1 MAVQVNTHD
10 AHGLLDAIYEAI
22 DDATLDTWSA
32 DEDGNLLY
40 EGEDGKWSGRALLCP
55 KVEMGYLQLNIVGEA
70 VSEEAYAVCHARFI
84 ETLLMNFVGQ
94 FTSAAATAEAI
105 EGDEID

>member
-10 AHGLLDAIYEAI
+10 AHGLLDAIYDAI
-22 DDATLDTWSA
+22 EDATLDAWSA
-32 DEDGNLLY
+32 DEDGNFSY
-40 EGEDGKWSGRALLCP
+40 DGEGGRWSGRALLCP
-55 KVEMGYLQLNIVGEA
+55 TVEMGYLQLNIVGDA

-84 ETLLMNFVGQ
+84 EMLLMNFVGQ
-94 FTSAAATAEAI
+94 FTSAAATAEAV